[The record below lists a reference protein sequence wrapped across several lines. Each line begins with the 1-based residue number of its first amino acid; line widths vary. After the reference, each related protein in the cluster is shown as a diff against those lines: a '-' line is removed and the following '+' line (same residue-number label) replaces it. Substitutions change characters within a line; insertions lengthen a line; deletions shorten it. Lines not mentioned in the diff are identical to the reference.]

1 MKGRVERTRPSGS
14 QMREDGLESAWV
26 TVSSR
31 ARERFG
37 GMPGAFGV
45 GGKWISGRGTL
56 RGKESGRKVARGT
69 LTEGV
74 GAWFGRS

>member
-1 MKGRVERTRPSGS
+1 
-14 QMREDGLESAWV
+14 MREDGLESAWV
-26 TVSSR
+26 TVASD
-31 ARERFG
+31 ARERSRGMSG
-37 GMPGAFGV
+37 GLGV